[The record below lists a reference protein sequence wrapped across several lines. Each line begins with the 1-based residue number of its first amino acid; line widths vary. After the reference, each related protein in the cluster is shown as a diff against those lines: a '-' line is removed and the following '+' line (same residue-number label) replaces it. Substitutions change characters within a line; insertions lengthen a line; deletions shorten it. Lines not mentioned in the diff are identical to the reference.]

1 MGSSGGWKQIW
12 QDILYSLGGAPPS
25 GDPEL
30 ELDRP
35 NDPAETNPGAVDLPE
50 LASGLDKPPEQ
61 PVPARVSGEP
71 VNSTISSAERSADAP
86 LVRFP
91 ETIRRKIADLQPK
104 QLGIY
109 LFGLLLLAVGA
120 WVVFGRSGLQARLT
134 APRPPAPDVV
144 ATFKGGQI
152 TLADVEAHLQ
162 LLVPEE
168 FQELVQGQESFLF
181 VVEDLVTEELVRIW
195 AAERQP
201 DQEEAFQ
208 HSMQHITDDINLDSF
223 EIQLHSGS
231 IPVAESEIQGYY
243 DANRELFGELPLT
256 EVREDIRQTLVS
268 EREQEYIE
276 DYIEQLKANA
286 SITRN
291 FDLLEVPIPP
301 EEDLRRYYDDNR
313 DLLRLP
319 RQASVTELEFP
330 IGEDEAAARRAAD
343 DALLKLRS
351 AASFEEV
358 ALASPGALLSGEMV
372 VSEGMRD
379 ADWEAAVFQLTE
391 GQIGRVFRAGQS
403 FFVVQLNQLQPARTQ
418 TYEEVRELVLHE
430 VGAQS
435 SETWFNDKGGRTLFT
450 LRGRQYSLG
459 EFYQE
464 YRELPPTTQALFAG
478 TEGMT
483 QLAEL
488 LIERLLLVSATY
500 DQLLDVQN
508 QPLVDEARLQVL
520 IQMMD
525 QEEVD
530 DRIEI
535 TEEEIQQFYQ
545 QNAELL
551 ALPPQVRIRYVRIGL
566 GSSQDEAERGRQRA
580 DEAYKKLVPGF
591 FQSGAAFEEIA
602 LEYSEDPETAVNG
615 GELPGWI
622 GETDD
627 VLAEIELHPF
637 HEVVLP
643 MRPGEISRPFDF
655 GGSLYIVEVIER
667 SEAEPL
673 SPDQARPYIEQILTD
688 QEHDQ
693 LSAQLQEGLLE
704 QADLVIYRQVLLDYF
719 EELEAIAP

>member
-1 MGSSGGWKQIW
+1 MGSSGGWRQIW
-12 QDILYSLGGAPPS
+12 QDIVRSLGGAPPP
-25 GDPEL
+25 GDPES
-30 ELDRP
+30 EPDRSFDRSETEP
-35 NDPAETNPGAVDLPE
+35 GEVLRSDPEDGPDQ
-50 LASGLDKPPEQ
+50 PPE
-61 PVPARVSGEP
+61 PAVPEP
-71 VNSTISSAERSADAP
+71 VGLAGSSAEESEAASP
-86 LVRFP
+86 TP
-91 ETIRRKIADLQPK
+91 ISETLLRKISETPPR
-104 QLGIY
+104 QLGLY
-109 LFGLLLLAVGA
+109 LAGLLLLAVGA
-120 WVVFGRSGLQARLT
+120 WVVLSGSGLQARLFG
-134 APRPPAPDVV
+134 PKPPAPDVV

-152 TLADVEAHLQ
+152 TVAEVEAHLQ

-168 FQELVQGQESFLF
+168 YQELVQGPDTFLF

-208 HSMQHITDDINLDSF
+208 HSMQHITDEINLESF

-231 IPVAESEIQGYY
+231 IPVAESEIQDYY
-243 DANRELFGELPLT
+243 AANREQFGELPLT
-256 EVREDIRQTLVS
+256 SVREDIRQTLVS

-276 DYIEQLKANA
+276 DYIGQLKTNA
-286 SITRN
+286 SITRD
-291 FDLLEVPIPP
+291 FDLLDVPIPP
-301 EEDLRRYYDDNR
+301 EDDLRRYYEDNR
-313 DLLRLP
+313 DQLRLP
-319 RQASVTELEFP
+319 RQATVTELEFP
-330 IGEDEAAARRAAD
+330 IGEDEAVARRAAD

-358 ALASPGALLSGEMV
+358 AQASLAALLSGEMV

-391 GQIGRVFRAGQS
+391 GEIGSVLRAGQS
-403 FFVVQLNQLQPARTQ
+403 FFVVQLNQLQPARIQ
-418 TYEEVRELVLHE
+418 AYEEVRELVLHE
-430 VGAQS
+430 VQAQAD
-435 SETWFNDKGGRTLFT
+435 ETWFEEKSARTLFT

-464 YRELPPTTQALFAG
+464 YRELPVTTQAQFGG
-478 TEGMT
+478 TDGMT
-483 QLAEL
+483 RLAEL

-530 DRIEI
+530 DQIDI

-545 QNAELL
+545 LNAELM
-551 ALPPQVRIRYVRIGL
+551 ALPPQVRIRYIRIGL
-566 GSSQDEAERGRQRA
+566 GSSQDEVERAQQRA

-591 FQSGAAFEEIA
+591 FQSGAAFEDLA

-627 VLAEIELHPF
+627 ILAEIELHPF

-643 MRPGEISRPFDF
+643 MRQGEISRPFEF

-704 QADLVIYRQVLLDYF
+704 QVDLVIYRQVLLDYF
-719 EELEAIAP
+719 EGLEPIAP